1 MIFDRKVQTWIKI
14 LKVLGR
20 KLLIPRLF
28 GGGVIGTFF
37 FQYLFFV
44 IHQGLACTQARD
56 YGLNRISRGQE
67 PWAPDGSDGANFAPT
82 SRALGGT
89 PK

>member
-28 GGGVIGTFF
+28 GGGVIGTVL
-37 FQYLFFV
+37 QYLFFV

-67 PWAPDGSDGANFAPT
+67 PWAPDGANFAPS